1 MFKSYLTIALR
12 NIRRQKAFSI
22 INITG
27 LAIGMACCILILL
40 WVQDEL
46 DYDTFHSEGDRI
58 YRLIKQ
64 APDDKGITGGST
76 LPYALV
82 PLLKNEFPEIDT
94 FTRYQD
100 RTWLESSTFATG
112 DKKFYETGLYYAD
125 PSFFEIFSFSFLEG
139 DPKTALK
146 DPDSLV
152 ITRDIARKYFGEE
165 KVLGRVLRYN
175 NRRDLRVT
183 AVLENLPHNTHFQFE
198 LMASIHLLGEKK
210 LATWHWESS
219 SYVRLQPN
227 VDITE
232 LRMKI
237 AGSYTRLA
245 PYEAPEK
252 MNLQPVTKIHLHQG
266 RGDIR
271 LVYIFSAV
279 AFFILIIACINFM
292 NLATARS
299 MKRAREVGL
308 RKVVGARRTQLMR
321 QFFGEAMLM
330 AFTAVLLAMLLV
342 TIFLKPFN
350 TITSKPLSINIFGN
364 PLLLLGLVALTA
376 VVGLISG
383 SYPALFLS
391 GFQPIRVLKS
401 GFRGHSGGTLFRKG
415 LVILQFSI
423 SLILIIGTIIVS
435 KQLHFIQNKDLGWDR
450 QDVIVIPINK
460 ELREQFQ
467 VYRNELTRNPNIRHI
482 TAASSSPTSIGNV
495 NPVEW
500 VEGKEEDLQ
509 FLVKFIVAQDDYLDT
524 FGIKLASG
532 RDFSRERQPDLSNFI
547 VNQEAVR
554 ALNLEPPLNR
564 QIKFMRGKGEII
576 GVMEDFNF
584 RHMTQRIQPLIM
596 TVHPDL
602 HAYFL
607 QHIFVRIN
615 RRDIPK
621 TIAYIKDVT
630 AEYAPNYPFK
640 YKFVD
645 EDFNN
650 MYIYERYVARLANI
664 FTIIAL
670 FIACLGLFG
679 LASFITEQRT
689 KEIGVRKVLGATVP
703 GITMLLTNQFS
714 KWVILANLLSWPLA
728 YFAMNKWLSNYAYR
742 IPLSWWIFPLAG
754 ALALLIAFLTV
765 SYQAIRAARANP
777 ADALHYE

>member
-1 MFKSYLTIALR
+1 MFKSYLKIALR

-27 LAIGMACCILILL
+27 LAIGMACCIIIML

-46 DYDTFHSEGDRI
+46 NYDTFHSDGDRV

-64 APDDKGITGGST
+64 DPDAKGITGKST

-82 PLLKNEFPEIDT
+82 PLLKNEFPEIER

-100 RTWLESSTFATG
+100 RTWMENPTFTFE

-125 PSFFEIFSFSFLEG
+125 PDFFEIFSFTFLDG
-139 DPKTALK
+139 DPKTALN
-146 DPDSLV
+146 DPNSLV
-152 ITRDIARKYFGEE
+152 ITRDIAKKYFGEE
-165 KVLGRVLRYN
+165 KVLGRVLKYN
-175 NRRDLRVT
+175 NKQDLRVT
-183 AVLENLPHNTHFQFE
+183 AVLENIPHNTHFQFE
-198 LMASIHLLGEKK
+198 MMASIHLLGEKK
-210 LATWHWESS
+210 LATWAWESS
-219 SYVRLQPN
+219 SYVRLKPN

-232 LRMKI
+232 LRSKI
-237 AGSYTRLA
+237 AGAYTRLA

-252 MNLQPVTKIHLHQG
+252 MNLQPITKIHLHQG

-271 LVYIFSAV
+271 LVYIFSSV

-308 RKVVGARRTQLMR
+308 RKVVGARRAQLMR

-330 AFTAVLLAMLLV
+330 ALAAVLSAMLLV
-342 TIFLKPFN
+342 AIFMKPFN
-350 TITSKPLSINIFGN
+350 AITSKPLSFDIFGN
-364 PLLLLGLVALTA
+364 PMLLLALAGLTFL
-376 VVGLISG
+376 VGLISG

-401 GFRGHSGGTLFRKG
+401 GLKGQSGGALFRKG

-435 KQLHFIQNKDLGWDR
+435 RQLHFIQNKDLGWDR
-450 QDVIVIPINK
+450 ENVVIIPIN
-460 ELREQFQ
+460 EDLRDQFQ
-467 VYRNELTRNPNIRHI
+467 VYRNELKRNPNIQHV
-482 TAASSSPTSIGNV
+482 TAASSTPTNIGNV
-495 NPVEW
+495 NPITW
-500 VEGKEEDLQ
+500 IEGREMSQ
-509 FLVKFIVAQDDYLDT
+509 PFLLNFIVASDEYLET
-524 FGIKLASG
+524 FGVKLSSG
-532 RDFSRERQPDLSNFI
+532 RDYARDRRPDLFNFVI
-547 VNQEAVR
+547 NREAVR
-554 ALNLEPPLNR
+554 VLNLDPPLNR
-564 QIKFMRGKGEII
+564 RIDFMRGKGEII

-584 RHMTQRIQPLIM
+584 RHMTQKIPPLIM
-596 TVHPDL
+596 TIHPDL
-602 HAYFL
+602 YTYFL
-607 QHIFVRIN
+607 RHIFVRIAP
-615 RRDIPK
+615 RDMPK

-630 AEYAPNYPFK
+630 GEYAPHYPFK

-645 EDFNN
+645 DDFNN

-664 FTIIAL
+664 FTILAL

-703 GITMLLTNQFS
+703 GITVLLTSQFS
-714 KWVILANLLSWPLA
+714 KWVLLANLLSWPLA

-754 ALALLIAFLTV
+754 AAALLIAFLTV
-765 SYQAIRAARANP
+765 SYQAVTAARANP

>member
-1 MFKSYLTIALR
+1 MFKSYLKIALR

-46 DYDTFHSEGDRI
+46 DYDTFHSEENRI

-64 APDDKGITGGST
+64 DPDAKGITGGST

-100 RTWLESSTFATG
+100 RTWMESSTFTTG
-112 DKKFYETGLYYAD
+112 DKKFYETGLFYAD

-146 DPDSLV
+146 DLNSLV
-152 ITRDIARKYFGEE
+152 ITRDIARKYFGEG
-165 KVLGRVLRYN
+165 KVLGRVLKYN

-183 AVLENLPHNTHFQFE
+183 AVLENLPHNTHLQFD
-198 LMASIHLLGEKK
+198 LMASIHLLGEEK
-210 LATWHWESS
+210 LASWAWESS

-232 LRMKI
+232 LRTKI

-252 MNLQPVTKIHLHQG
+252 MNLQPITKIHLYQG

-271 LVYIFSAV
+271 LVYIFSSV

-321 QFFGEAMLM
+321 QFFGEAMVM
-330 AFTAVLLAMLLV
+330 AFTAVLLALILV
-342 TIFLKPFN
+342 GIFLKPFN
-350 TITSKPLSINIFGN
+350 AITSKPLSFDIFGN
-364 PLLLLGLVALTA
+364 PLLPLGLVAFTVL
-376 VVGLISG
+376 VGLISG

-391 GFQPIRVLKS
+391 SFQPIRVLKS
-401 GFRGHSGGTLFRKG
+401 GLRGRSGGALFRKG

-423 SLILIIGTIIVS
+423 SLILIISTIIVS
-435 KQLHFIQNKDLGWDR
+435 RQLHFIQNKDLGWDR
-450 QDVIVIPINK
+450 QDVIVMPINK

-467 VYRNELTRNPNIRHI
+467 AYRNELTRNPNIRHV
-482 TAASSSPTSIGNV
+482 TAASFIPTSIGSV
-495 NPVEW
+495 NPIEW
-500 VEGKEEDLQ
+500 IEGKEKDLSI
-509 FLVKFIVAQDDYLDT
+509 LVRFIVAQDDFLET
-524 FGIKLASG
+524 FGIKLAAG
-532 RDFSRERQPDLSNFI
+532 RDFSRERQMDQSNFI

-564 QIKFMRGKGEII
+564 QIDFMQNKGEII
-576 GVMEDFNF
+576 GIMEDFNF
-584 RHMTQRIQPLIM
+584 RHMTQRIQPLVM
-596 TVHPDL
+596 TINPDH

-607 QHIFVRIN
+607 HHMFVRIK
-615 RRDIPK
+615 RLDIPE
-621 TIAYIKDVT
+621 TITYIRKVT
-630 AEYAPNYPFK
+630 AEYAPHYPFK

-664 FTIIAL
+664 FTILAM

-679 LASFITEQRT
+679 LTSFITEQRT
-689 KEIGVRKVLGATVP
+689 KEIGVRRVLGASVP

-728 YFAMNKWLSNYAYR
+728 YFAMHKWLNNYAYR

-754 ALALLIAFLTV
+754 AAALIIAFLTV
-765 SYQAIRAARANP
+765 SFQAVRAARANP